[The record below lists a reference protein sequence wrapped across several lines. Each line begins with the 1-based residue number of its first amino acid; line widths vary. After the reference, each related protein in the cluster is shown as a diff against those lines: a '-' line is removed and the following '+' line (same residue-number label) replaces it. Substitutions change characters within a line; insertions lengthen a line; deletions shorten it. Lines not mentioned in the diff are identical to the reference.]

1 MSDAK
6 TMSLGLLMHATGAHP
21 ASWLHPDTKADAST
35 DIAHYVRTAQ
45 TAEAA
50 KFDLFFIADTPAART
65 SNLHA

>member
-6 TMSLGLLMHATGAHP
+6 TMSLGLLMHATGANP
-21 ASWLHPDTKADAST
+21 AFWLHPDTKADAST

-50 KFDLFFIADTPAART
+50 KFDLFIADTPAART